1 MAWKLLPTDYTDA
14 VWSGLK
20 RYTQV
25 DNSDGTVSFNDVTT
39 YTNKEKSFFGAKDAN
54 RMNEALNYIMSMLE
68 NGTNL
73 YEEFQTYFTTQKELF
88 KSSGDSSYQEL
99 TQYFVNLKAQGDS
112 SLAQIEKTYEEHMT
126 TYEGEQTAAFNTW
139 FAGIKGKLIPFQ
151 AYILLNKFPSGK
163 ASDSGFQLLKVKWLG
178 KIVICSQIQTVYFI
192 FNLIPGGQDQNR
204 GIGIVLPE
212 LAENFQTVRAG
223 KIQIQQNQVI
233 IFCHTQ
239 AKPFVSIETDICFIT
254 VYAKSLCNRTAE
266 LLFVFYN

>member
-39 YTNKEKSFFGAKDAN
+39 YTNKEKSFFSAKDAN

-126 TYEGEQTAAFNTW
+126 TYEDEQTAAFNTW
-139 FAGIKGKLIPFQ
+139 FAGIKGKLNEDI
-151 AYILLNKFPSGK
+151 
-163 ASDSGFQLLKVKWLG
+163 
-178 KIVICSQIQTVYFI
+178 
-192 FNLIPGGQDQNR
+192 
-204 GIGIVLPE
+204 
-212 LAENFQTVRAG
+212 AG
-223 KIQIQQNQVI
+223 SLQNQ
-233 IFCHTQ
+233 
-239 AKPFVSIETDICFIT
+239 IT
-254 VYAKSLCNRTAE
+254 EVDERLAALEHMTLKNLFTVPVAIDNTGTT
-266 LLFVFYN
+266 LLADDLGNAIVADWKYKEE

>member
-126 TYEGEQTAAFNTW
+126 TYEGEQTTAFNTW
-139 FAGIKGKLIPFQ
+139 FVGIKGKLNEDI
-151 AYILLNKFPSGK
+151 
-163 ASDSGFQLLKVKWLG
+163 
-178 KIVICSQIQTVYFI
+178 
-192 FNLIPGGQDQNR
+192 
-204 GIGIVLPE
+204 
-212 LAENFQTVRAG
+212 AG
-223 KIQIQQNQVI
+223 SLQNQ
-233 IFCHTQ
+233 
-239 AKPFVSIETDICFIT
+239 IT
-254 VYAKSLCNRTAE
+254 EVDERLAALEYMTLKNLFTVPVAIDNTGTT
-266 LLFVFYN
+266 LLADDLGNAIVADWKYKEE

>member
-20 RYTQV
+20 KYTQV

-126 TYEGEQTAAFNTW
+126 AYEDEQTAAFNTW
-139 FAGIKGKLIPFQ
+139 FAGIKGKLNEDI
-151 AYILLNKFPSGK
+151 
-163 ASDSGFQLLKVKWLG
+163 
-178 KIVICSQIQTVYFI
+178 
-192 FNLIPGGQDQNR
+192 
-204 GIGIVLPE
+204 
-212 LAENFQTVRAG
+212 AG
-223 KIQIQQNQVI
+223 SLQNQ
-233 IFCHTQ
+233 
-239 AKPFVSIETDICFIT
+239 IT
-254 VYAKSLCNRTAE
+254 EVDERLAALEHMTLKNLFTVPVAIDNTGTT
-266 LLFVFYN
+266 LLADDLGNAIVADWKYKEE

>member
-25 DNSDGTVSFNDVTT
+25 DNFDGTVSFNDVTT

-126 TYEGEQTAAFNTW
+126 TYKGEQTAAFNTW
-139 FAGIKGKLIPFQ
+139 FAGIKGKLNEDI
-151 AYILLNKFPSGK
+151 
-163 ASDSGFQLLKVKWLG
+163 
-178 KIVICSQIQTVYFI
+178 
-192 FNLIPGGQDQNR
+192 
-204 GIGIVLPE
+204 
-212 LAENFQTVRAG
+212 AG
-223 KIQIQQNQVI
+223 SLQNQ
-233 IFCHTQ
+233 
-239 AKPFVSIETDICFIT
+239 IT
-254 VYAKSLCNRTAE
+254 EVDERLAALEHMTLKNLFTVPVAIDNTGTT
-266 LLFVFYN
+266 LLADDLGNAIVADWKYKEE

>member
-126 TYEGEQTAAFNTW
+126 AYEDEQTAAFNTW
-139 FAGIKGKLIPFQ
+139 FAGIKGKLNEDI
-151 AYILLNKFPSGK
+151 
-163 ASDSGFQLLKVKWLG
+163 
-178 KIVICSQIQTVYFI
+178 
-192 FNLIPGGQDQNR
+192 
-204 GIGIVLPE
+204 
-212 LAENFQTVRAG
+212 AG
-223 KIQIQQNQVI
+223 SLQNQ
-233 IFCHTQ
+233 
-239 AKPFVSIETDICFIT
+239 IT
-254 VYAKSLCNRTAE
+254 EVDERLAALEHMTLKNLFTVPVAIDNTGTT
-266 LLFVFYN
+266 LLADDLGNAIVADWKYKEE